1 MDTINSYSSKINLIN
16 LIASRNNPKNFNNR
30 TFKSSF
36 KKFHKLL
43 HKLYTFPSSEASFPL
58 SIHNMAAGCF
68 TRFNYVLFVGHI
80 HYSLKL
86 FFFSRVIRDS
96 SAKKNAHDGR
106 GTGKVVSRAKWMPFW
121 VVFKLRI
128 IYRFVFL
135 KLRSNYSDYC
145 DEQTWKFIMAFFFEG
160 GCNGNWWEVI
170 KIGLKWNLK
179 CFKNK
184 YWYFFLL
191 LCVIVDHVFWRLV
204 T

>member
-1 MDTINSYSSKINLIN
+1 M
-16 LIASRNNPKNFNNR
+16 IASRSQPKFSNKW

-96 SAKKNAHDGR
+96 SCEKRMLTTDVEPVKSWAAQNECLFEWCLSWRLFIDLFF
-106 GTGKVVSRAKWMPFW
+106 SNCDQ
-121 VVFKLRI
+121 I
-128 IYRFVFL
+128 IAIIAMSKRENSLLLFFL
-135 KLRSNYSDYC
+135 G
-145 DEQTWKFIMAFFFEG
+145 A
-160 GCNGNWWEVI
+160 CNGNWWEVI

-184 YWYFFLL
+184 YWHFFSFY
-191 LCVIVDHVFWRLV
+191 VFSLIMFFED
-204 T
+204 